1 MTYVSVQTSEE
12 LRAHMRKITTMR
24 GWYEPLAD
32 RLWKEIQELD
42 KKVEE
47 LRAEAKRPLSLWSP
61 Q

>member
-1 MTYVSVQTSEE
+1 
-12 LRAHMRKITTMR
+12 MR